1 MKTKTLSKVVVL
13 GGAVVTMMT
22 AAPVFAAGSCDA
34 ATGGQATFTTLA
46 SGAEN
51 GLVESPLTLFC
62 SANVYVGWA
71 ANATGSEVAVRAGSK
86 KGMHTFGAS
95 SRGGSPRVCD
105 PATSLATPHTTA
117 ATVTAG
123 GDGCS

>member
-1 MKTKTLSKVVVL
+1 MKTKNLSKVIVL
-13 GGAVVTMMT
+13 GGAVVSMMT
-22 AAPVFAAGSCDA
+22 ATSVFAAGNCDA
-34 ATGGQATFTTLA
+34 SGGQATSTALA
-46 SGAEN
+46 SGDEN

-62 SANVYVGWA
+62 SANVYVGWNA
-71 ANATGSEVAVRAGSK
+71 VATGSEVAVRAGSK

-95 SRGGSPRVCD
+95 SRGGSPRVCE
-105 PATSLATPHTTA
+105 PTTSLATPHTTA